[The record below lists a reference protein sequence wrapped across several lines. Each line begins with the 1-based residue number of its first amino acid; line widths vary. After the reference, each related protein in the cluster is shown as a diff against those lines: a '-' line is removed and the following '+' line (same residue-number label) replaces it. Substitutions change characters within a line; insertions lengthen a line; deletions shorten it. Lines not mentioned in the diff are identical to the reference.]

1 MADPVTPK
9 KKSIPREVPPT
20 PAVGEAVVKV
30 GPCNEMNP
38 RPLTN
43 TRLDP

>member
-1 MADPVTPK
+1 MVGPVTPK
-9 KKSIPREVPPT
+9 NKSIPHKVPPT
-20 PAVGEAVVKV
+20 PAVGEAIVKV

-43 TRLDP
+43 TRLAP